1 VRVKIGCRDMR
12 KVPAIVECLLD
23 LYFYDFTFVREVPS
37 EVAGTSTGNKWT
49 RSTDRPEEDS
59 PSPKKSKWGERS
71 HHNEIS
77 NPQSNTFVAGNQT
90 VSKEKGKKIAK
101 G

>member
-1 VRVKIGCRDMR
+1 MRVKIGCRDMR

-49 RSTDRPEEDS
+49 RSTDRPE
-59 PSPKKSKWGERS
+59 
-71 HHNEIS
+71 
-77 NPQSNTFVAGNQT
+77 
-90 VSKEKGKKIAK
+90 
-101 G
+101 